1 MAKQY
6 FKIWIGLQELMGEHF
21 QSMIYS
27 EEVAIGKEDLLITL
41 KTQIEGILE
50 FIDKKLKEVE

>member
-1 MAKQY
+1 
-6 FKIWIGLQELMGEHF
+6 MGEHF